1 MNSELIENSL
11 KIMKEASLRA
21 REAETPLLINFS
33 GGKDSSVLILL
44 ARQAEADVE
53 LMYMASGLELPGCIE
68 FVEQEAKRFD
78 LKLHITDP
86 VRDYYGDFPY
96 WVRKIGYFP
105 SYAYNYCSVRLKIR
119 PSRAYLRK
127 IYGFK
132 HIYRVN
138 GVRKSESTR
147 RTKIYKTK
155 EPIRKDWENS
165 GHFIVEPIQDWSGQD
180 VVEFLNEN
188 NFKVQKLY
196 NEFGVSGC
204 AYCPF
209 YQVEIYQRILNAYPT
224 IYDDIIAVEDEI
236 KKPAVGGNRFLH
248 QLRDDFFENRE
259 EIMAQLNEKG
269 LTKRK

>member
-1 MNSELIENSL
+1 MDKDLINNSL
-11 KIMKEASLRA
+11 KIMKEAGRLA
-21 REAETPLLINFS
+21 DEAETPLLINFS
-33 GGKDSSVLILL
+33 GGKDSSTLILL
-44 ARQAEADVE
+44 ANQAEVKCE
-53 LMYMASGLELPGCIE
+53 LIYMTSRLELPGCVD
-68 FVEQEAKRFD
+68 FVRQEADRFG

-86 VRDYYGDFPY
+86 VADYYGDFPY

-105 SYAYNYCSVRLKIR
+105 SYHYSYCSVRLKIR

-127 IYGFK
+127 LYGFR

-147 RTKIYKTK
+147 RSKIYKEK

-165 GHFIVEPIQDWSGQD
+165 GHFVVEPIQNWTGQD
-180 VVEFLNEN
+180 VVEYLNEN

-196 NEFGVSGC
+196 TEFGVSGC

-209 YQVEIYQRILNAYPT
+209 YQVEIYQRILNVYPD
-224 IYDDIIAVEDEI
+224 IYDEIIKLEDEI
-236 KKPAVGGNRFLH
+236 GKPSVGGNRFLH
-248 QLRDDFFENRE
+248 QVRDDFLANRE
-259 EIMAQLNEKG
+259 EIMARLNEKG

>member
-1 MNSELIENSL
+1 MNNELIDNSL
-11 KIMKEASLRA
+11 KIMREANQKA
-21 REAETPLLINFS
+21 IEAETPLLINFS
-33 GGKDSSVLILL
+33 GGKDSSCLLLL
-44 ARQAEADVE
+44 AKQADAKVE
-53 LMYMASGLELPGCIE
+53 LMYMTSGLELPGCVE
-68 FVEQEAKRFD
+68 FVQQEADRAG

-105 SYAYNYCSVRLKIR
+105 SYQYNYCSVRLKIR

-138 GVRKSESTR
+138 GVRKSESGR
-147 RTKIYKTK
+147 RSKIYKEK
-155 EPIRKDWENS
+155 APIRPDWENS
-165 GHFIVEPIQDWSGQD
+165 GHFIVEPIQDWTGQD
-180 VVEFLNEN
+180 VRDYLEEN

-209 YQVEIYQRILNAYPT
+209 YQLEIYQRILNAYPD
-224 IYDDIIAVEDEI
+224 IYDSIIAVEDEI
-236 KKPAVGGNRFLH
+236 KKPAVGGNRFLR
-248 QLRDDFFENRE
+248 QVKEDFLANKE
-259 EIMAQLNEKG
+259 EIMARLNEKD